1 MWGEPAAGCPSVSR
15 LSTTLTGD
23 SSAPSTGS
31 ARNERFIASSNPAS
45 SRMSASRCWARATNP
60 VDTGASNSAS
70 ISCAVASTGTLPCE
84 PSRIV
89 AALIRGP

>member
-1 MWGEPAAGCPSVSR
+1 

-31 ARNERFIASSNPAS
+31 ARNACLIASSNPAS
-45 SRMSASRCWARATNP
+45 SNTSARRCWARATNP
-60 VDTGASNSAS
+60 VETGASSNAS
-70 ISCAVASTGTLPCE
+70 ITCALASTGMLPCE
-84 PSRIV
+84 PSRIA